1 MAGWRQG
8 LLVSFFLCG
17 VLGCGKKD
25 EAQPPQPVAEEVKSV
40 VEPEAEPDEDL
51 PAEEPA
57 AETVLLEAVLPPDTP
72 APETVATA
80 HTAVGGFLRYV
91 AASRKDRHRLPMV
104 MMCLGEKDRVR
115 ASRAGLR
122 KDNRGRVTGS
132 GPLSAAEILA
142 VLGAPSLDESGFALG
157 DVRKV
162 GERLAVDVVLR
173 HGPSE
178 LRKRFYLSRVGFKWQ
193 VDFFLSAFGG
203 DSPVPEAAYQAAD
216 RVYNADLLMDVIHIL
231 ADTQDP
237 AHVKG
242 FERALL
248 MGMGKAGNEE
258 AEAAILAQ
266 MDRVP
271 LPTRLWFVRALGAR
285 GKGAEAR
292 AKLVALIGDENDEL
306 SHAAFAALTAWKET
320 EAAEPLLAAVA
331 TQRERHARYLKENK
345 EAREKA
351 EQERVALEKA
361 IEEAKAKLAAEVEK
375 AASGK
380 EDAQKEDA
388 QKEGNPQKKE
398 ADVAGKPEA
407 DQAAP
412 PAALTPAEKAQ
423 ERLDKLSAR
432 LAARAEKIKELD
444 AARAQSVKAQAAREA
459 AALQSCLTLAEG
471 AVKTDPARTLHLYR
485 AVMDATAAAD
495 IRKKAVDLTGKMAET
510 HAEKAVAA
518 LQAVAADDG
527 DEALAKHAKAV
538 LAAIEKAGAK
548 KEK

>member
-51 PAEEPA
+51 PAEEPV
-57 AETVLLEAVLPPDTP
+57 AETVLLEAVPPPDTLP
-72 APETVATA
+72 PETIATA

-91 AASRKDRHRLPMV
+91 AAARKDRHRLPMV

-122 KDNRGRVTGS
+122 KDNRGRVIGG
-132 GPLSAAEILA
+132 GPLGAAAMLA
-142 VLGAPSLDESGFALG
+142 VLGAPNLDESGFALG

-162 GERLAVDVVLR
+162 GERLAVDAVLQ
-173 HGPSE
+173 HGKSE
-178 LRKRFYLSRVGFKWQ
+178 LQKRFYLSRVGFKWQ

-203 DSPVPEAAYQAAD
+203 DSPVPEAAYQAAG
-216 RVYNADLLMDVIHIL
+216 RVFHADLLMDVIQIL

-306 SHAAFAALTAWKET
+306 SHAAFAGLTAWKET

-361 IEEAKAKLAAEVEK
+361 VEKAKAKLAAEIEK
-375 AASGK
+375 TASGK
-380 EDAQKEDA
+380 EGAQKEV
-388 QKEGNPQKKE
+388 NPQKKE
-398 ADVAGKPEA
+398 ADVAAKPAAE
-407 DQAAP
+407 QAAP
-412 PAALTPAEKAQ
+412 PAVLTPAEKAQ

-459 AALQSCLTLAEG
+459 AALQACLNLAAG

>member
-51 PAEEPA
+51 PAEEPV
-57 AETVLLEAVLPPDTP
+57 AETVLLEAVPPPDTLP
-72 APETVATA
+72 PETIATA

-91 AASRKDRHRLPMV
+91 AAARKDRHRLPMV

-122 KDNRGRVTGS
+122 KDNRGRVIGG
-132 GPLSAAEILA
+132 GPLGAAAMLA
-142 VLGAPSLDESGFALG
+142 VLGAPNLDESGFALG

-162 GERLAVDVVLR
+162 GERLAVDAVLQ
-173 HGPSE
+173 HGKSE
-178 LRKRFYLSRVGFKWQ
+178 LQKRFYLSRVGFKWQ

-203 DSPVPEAAYQAAD
+203 DSPVPEAAYQAAG
-216 RVYNADLLMDVIHIL
+216 RVFHADLLMDVIHIL

-306 SHAAFAALTAWKET
+306 SHAAFAGLTAWKET

-331 TQRERHARYLKENK
+331 TQRERHARYLKEN
-345 EAREKA
+345 E
-351 EQERVALEKA
+351 
-361 IEEAKAKLAAEVEK
+361 
-375 AASGK
+375 
-380 EDAQKEDA
+380 
-388 QKEGNPQKKE
+388 
-398 ADVAGKPEA
+398 
-407 DQAAP
+407 
-412 PAALTPAEKAQ
+412 
-423 ERLDKLSAR
+423 
-432 LAARAEKIKELD
+432 ELD

-459 AALQSCLTLAEG
+459 AALQACLNLAAG